1 MGIFSLTQELAI
13 DLGTA
18 NTLIIYNGKVVVDE
32 PSIVALDVHTGKLVA
47 IGQQARQMHEK
58 TNPNIKTIRPLKD
71 GVIADF
77 NATELM
83 LRGMIKKVKTSG
95 SLFAPSLRMV
105 ICIPSGS
112 TNVEIRAVRD
122 SAEHAGGREVYMIY
136 EPMAAALGA
145 GLDVEAPEGNMV
157 IDIGGGTSNYAVF
170 RAGRVIDTACLN
182 MGGRLAETDG
192 HGWITRVRKPL
203 LPVLEELYGSRA
215 PETLGPD
222 DIPAIADRMAGLIW
236 QVLADE
242 RSPLADRLLQTPPL
256 KTWRYDAV
264 TLSGGVGACCA
275 EPEADPF
282 RFRDLG
288 PSLARAIVRHPG
300 FASLPLLPP
309 SQTVRATVIGAGS
322 WMLSLS
328 GATVWADDALLP
340 MRNLPVVFPW
350 LDWHAGLTP
359 AAVET
364 AIGDAMRRM
373 DLGDADRFVVGLPAG
388 MPVAYA
394 TVCLLVEA
402 FADFWSRR
410 PEGQPALV
418 ALAEDMG
425 KVLGMELRPRLS
437 GRPLVVLDELK
448 LADGDYLDMG
458 KPLYQGG
465 VVPVTI
471 KSLAFSG

>member
-157 IDIGGGTSNYAVF
+157 IDIGGGTSEIAVISLGDIVTF
-170 RAGRVIDTACLN
+170 CSVRTAGDDFDDAIVSYIKKKYNLLIGERTAEDIKIKIGSAFPYEDEGQ
-182 MGGRLAETDG
+182 MDVKGRNLVDGLPKNITITAEE
-192 HGWITRVRKPL
+192 VR
-203 LPVLEELYGSRA
+203 EA
-215 PETLGPD
+215 
-222 DIPAIADRMAGLIW
+222 
-236 QVLADE
+236 LADPVSVIVDAIRSTLE
-242 RSPLADRLLQTPPL
+242 RTPPE
-256 KTWRYDAV
+256 
-264 TLSGGVGACCA
+264 LSADIITNGIMLTGGG
-275 EPEADPF
+275 
-282 RFRDLG
+282 
-288 PSLARAIVRHPG
+288 
-300 FASLPLLPP
+300 
-309 SQTVRATVIGAGS
+309 
-322 WMLSLS
+322 
-328 GATVWADDALLP
+328 ALL
-340 MRNLPVVFPW
+340 RG
-350 LDWHAGLTP
+350 LDQL
-359 AAVET
+359 VSRET
-364 AIGDAMRRM
+364 
-373 DLGDADRFVVGLPAG
+373 G
-388 MPVAYA
+388 MPVHVAENPLDCVV
-394 TVCLLVEA
+394 TGTGKCL
-402 FADFWSRR
+402 D
-410 PEGQPALV
+410 
-418 ALAEDMG
+418 
-425 KVLGMELRPRLS
+425 LGMVSDFRSNRH
-437 GRPLVVLDELK
+437 
-448 LADGDYLDMG
+448 
-458 KPLYQGG
+458 Q
-465 VVPVTI
+465 
-471 KSLAFSG
+471 